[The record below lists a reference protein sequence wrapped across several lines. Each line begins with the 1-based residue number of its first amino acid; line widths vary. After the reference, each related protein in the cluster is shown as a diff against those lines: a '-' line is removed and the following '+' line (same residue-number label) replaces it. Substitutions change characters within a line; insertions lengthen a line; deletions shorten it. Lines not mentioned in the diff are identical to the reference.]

1 MSTYKR
7 RIVYLSD
14 PEWEHLARIAKERK
28 VTISATIRDLLVE
41 PVRGEQIA
49 REALA
54 KPPSRTSQA
63 QRDELLKKINRA

>member
-14 PEWEHLARIAKERK
+14 PEWEHLGQLAKQRK
-28 VTISATIRDLLVE
+28 ATISATIRDMLVE

-54 KPPSRTSQA
+54 ATPVRTIQS
-63 QRDELLKKINRA
+63 QRDDLLRKINRG